1 MNKFGRILVIKTE
14 PDKEFLNITPERA
27 EELKNLIIDK
37 VRKTL
42 VKNIIEKGYIWI
54 SFDTFLM
61 DCYNNCADIEE
72 KIYSIHL
79 VSQLFDQVFSK
90 GTMDN
95 VEIIEYQNSI
105 LEQVMSN
112 VKIVLKKDEVF
123 VAMAATSSA
132 YKTLRLAINNEI

>member
-61 DCYNNCADIEE
+61 DCYNNCTDIEE

-132 YKTLRLAINNEI
+132 YKTLRLAVNNEI

>member
-112 VKIVLKKDEVF
+112 VKIVLKKYEVF